1 MRAFYG
7 AARLLFVAASL
18 VGIPLGAQTPAPP
31 ADFGAA
37 ALRSGLLR
45 LKTTASFLQVTAHPD
60 DEDGGLLTL
69 LSRTRGVRTGL
80 ISLTRGEGGQNKIGP
95 ELFDELGVT
104 RTEEL
109 LASGRFY
116 GIELFFTRAVD
127 YGFSKTLAEALQKW
141 RFGDPDGGPVVADL
155 VRAIRTFRPDVLAA
169 RFSGTDRDGHAHHQA
184 SAILARRAFAEAG
197 DPTKFREQLAPPE
210 NLSPW
215 SPRKLYIGILRP
227 DEDWTVTEDVGRFDP
242 LLSESPA
249 ELAWEGLSHQ
259 RTQGVGQVRP
269 DPGPRPVYYKRIDGT
284 PAAAVEETSGKVVNP
299 FGPGAGTRREN
310 GFFDGIDVSL
320 SPELTAIVDEALSRF
335 DALAPER
342 CTPALARGLARVR
355 ELSSKAAG
363 PARDLLLI
371 KERQFRDALA
381 ASLSLD
387 LEAQVEP
394 EKPPGSPFPGFRFAV
409 ETLRV
414 AVPGESFDVSAR
426 LLPRG
431 NRAVEV
437 RRIELEAPPG
447 WTIAE
452 TSPGRFRVTV
462 AASPNYSA
470 PRGSRGSVDDSIALF
485 EDPRDILSPLPP
497 FPLRARATYE
507 IDGVE
512 SFVEAVVATRTIDPL
527 RGEQRRELAVL
538 PAVSVRAEPSLAI
551 VPRNGARHPLS
562 IEVEVSSNDVGKR
575 AGLVALSAPA
585 GWASSAAQ
593 PFSLAR
599 EKDSQKVS
607 FSVSPPA
614 GIAEGEYRVAASAQD
629 RGRFD
634 RTVEFLEHPDIGPY
648 CFLRPAQTR
657 VRVVDLVLPPRLKV
671 GYVVGAEDTIVD
683 VLAQL
688 DVDLHLLTAEELA
701 RGDLRAYSVIVTGPR
716 AYDVRADLRRANG
729 RLLDYVRQ
737 GGRLVVQYNSNTRA
751 FSAGGY
757 FPYPAKFGDS
767 NLRVTVE
774 DSPVEMLSP
783 SHPIWNTP
791 NRITPKDFE
800 GWVQERGLY
809 FPAEWGPEYTPLVA
823 MHDPGTE
830 TLRGGLLVAK
840 LGKGT
845 YVFTGISFFR
855 ELPRGVPG
863 AIRLFANLISP
874 EGLPS
879 HAAALTRPPAVPAG
893 GRPLPVGEGR

>member
-7 AARLLFVAASL
+7 APRLLFVAASL
-18 VGIPLGAQTPAPP
+18 VVIPLRAQTPAPP
-31 ADFGAA
+31 ADRGAA

-116 GIELFFTRAVD
+116 GIEQFFTRAVD

-141 RFGDPDGGPVVADL
+141 RFADPDGGPVVADL
-155 VRAIRTFRPDVLAA
+155 VRAIRTFQPDVLAA

-197 DPTKFREQLAPPE
+197 DPTKFPEQLAPPE

-284 PAAAVEETSGKVVNP
+284 PAAAVEGPSGRVATP

-320 SPELTAIVDEALSRF
+320 SPKLTAIVDEALSRF

-342 CTPALARGLARVR
+342 CAPALARGLARLR
-355 ELSSKAAG
+355 ELSSRAAG
-363 PARDLLLI
+363 PARDLLAI

-426 LLPRG
+426 LIPRG
-431 NRAVEV
+431 NRVVEA

-447 WTIAE
+447 WTVAE
-452 TSPGRFRVTV
+452 ISPGRFRVTV
-462 AASPNYSA
+462 AASPDYSA
-470 PRGSRGSVDDSIALF
+470 PRGSRSSVDDAVARF

-497 FPLRARATYE
+497 FPLRARAVYE

-527 RGEQRRELAVL
+527 RGEQRRELAVE

-551 VPRNGARHPLS
+551 VPRNGTRHPLA

-575 AGLVALSAPA
+575 EGRVALSAPA

-599 EKDSQKVS
+599 EKDSQKLS

-614 GIAEGEYRVAASAQD
+614 GTAEGEYRVAASAQD

-648 CFLRPAQTR
+648 YFLRPAETR
-657 VRVVDLVLPPRLKV
+657 VRVVDVALAPRLKV

-683 VLAQL
+683 VLRQL

-701 RGDLRAYSVIVTGPR
+701 RADLRGYSVIVTGPR
-716 AYDVRADLRRANG
+716 AYDVREDLRRANG

-809 FPAEWGPEYTPLVA
+809 FPAEWGPEYTPLVT
-823 MHDPGTE
+823 MHDPGE
-830 TLRGGLLVAK
+830 EPLRGGLLVAK

-863 AIRLFANLISP
+863 AIRIFANLLSAP
-874 EGLPS
+874 
-879 HAAALTRPPAVPAG
+879 
-893 GRPLPVGEGR
+893 